1 MTASGPGRSAK
12 LLVSM
17 TQKLR
22 VLALSAAALALLA
35 RPVAGQSLAEIAKK
49 EEERRKAAKSAA
61 SAKTGK
67 DKPAKTFTNKDLA
80 PSDSAAAPTADPA
93 TSASSSAPSAPGA
106 PGTQDHKQPGHSHES
121 NVKPQTPDQ
130 PKPQVP
136 ADEKGAAPAAGDEK
150 FWRGRVDAAR
160 GELQR
165 QELFLEA
172 LQSRVNALTTDFV
185 NRDDPAQR
193 ATIAA
198 DRQKALAEMEAVRKE
213 IDRAKK
219 QIADI
224 EEEARKAGVPPGW
237 LR

>member
-1 MTASGPGRSAK
+1 
-12 LLVSM
+12 M
-17 TQKLR
+17 TQRLR
-22 VLALSAAALALLA
+22 WWHDPSGSSLRRLVRALALSVAALALLS

-49 EEERRKAAKSAA
+49 EEERRKAVKSAA
-61 SAKTGK
+61 AAKAGK
-67 DKPAKTFTNKDLA
+67 DKPQKTFTNKDLA
-80 PSDSAAAPTADPA
+80 PPDS
-93 TSASSSAPSAPGA
+93 
-106 PGTQDHKQPGHSHES
+106 
-121 NVKPQTPDQ
+121 
-130 PKPQVP
+130 
-136 ADEKGAAPAAGDEK
+136 GAAPAADPAAPSGTPGTQGTPETPGTPGTDGKDHGHKHEPAGKPQSPAQAKPEAPADAADEK
-150 FWRGRVDAAR
+150 FWRGRMDAAR
-160 GELQR
+160 GDLQR

-198 DRQKALAEMEAVRKE
+198 DRQKALAEMEVVRKE
-213 IDRAKK
+213 IERAKK